1 MEEKRPIQS
10 DSWIEYADTFISG
23 NRGRISTLKIEPEG
37 ENKQIIAKEIPLLN
51 LVVDPI
57 DKGDVITIALGHG
70 MEVISHHVYS
80 PIEIIESFN
89 PQNGQVVSL
98 EFQNKDFEVTELL
111 FQ

>member
-23 NRGRISTLKIEPEG
+23 NRGRISTLKIKPEG

-51 LVVDPI
+51 LVVD
-57 DKGDVITIALGHG
+57 
-70 MEVISHHVYS
+70 